1 MGIFEATEMSEE
13 TLDFAKMLEES
24 GDVPG
29 EGKVATGTVIKL
41 TADFAIVDIGYKSEG
56 LVQLSEFKDFEGKLG
71 VAEGD
76 KIEVLVERLENE
88 DGMVVLS
95 KDKAD
100 KIRVWDQISAAAEE
114 DETVEGRIV
123 ARIKGGLA
131 VDIGVRA
138 FLPGSQVALRPVRQ
152 LEKLIGETFD
162 FKIIKFNRRRGNIV
176 LSRRVILEK
185 ERESQRKFTMEKLAE
200 GAVLTGIVKNI
211 TDYGAFIDLGGIDGL
226 LHVTDMSWGRVNH
239 PSEMF
244 EIGDEV
250 KVKVLSFDAERE
262 RVSLGYKQLEADPWI
277 AADEKYPIGDK
288 VNGKVVSITDYGCFI
303 ELEKGIEGLVHISE
317 MSWTKR
323 ISHPSEKVSIGDVME
338 IMVLNLDIDRKRI
351 SLGIKQCEPNPW
363 DMLEQSYPVGT
374 VVKGSIR
381 NITDFGIF
389 LGVEDGI
396 DGLIH
401 VSDISWT
408 KRVTHPAG
416 MFNIGDE
423 VEAVVLKIDKD
434 QERFSLGIKQ
444 LAPDPWS
451 SISTNYRIN
460 SVVEGKVTNITDFG
474 IFVELEPGIEGLVH
488 VSQVASGKVE
498 DISALV
504 QAGQLIQAEVLNID
518 QEERKISLSMKAIEN
533 PAVRAEKV
541 AIDKVTKKMAKATS
555 STMGDLLK
563 LAQANKVVE
572 AEPEAAA
579 EVEAKPEAAE
589 EAEAAA
595 KVETDED

>member
-1 MGIFEATEMSEE
+1 METLNATEMSEE

-24 GDVPG
+24 GAVPG
-29 EGKVATGTVIKL
+29 EGKVASGTVIKL
-41 TADFAIVDIGYKSEG
+41 TNDFAIVDIGYKSEG
-56 LVQLSEFKDFEGKLG
+56 LVPLGEFKDFDGTLG

-152 LEKLIGETFD
+152 LEKLIGESFE

-185 ERESQRKFTMEKLAE
+185 ERESQRKFTMEKLGE
-200 GAVLTGIVKNI
+200 GAELIGVVKNI

-262 RVSLGYKQLEADPWI
+262 RVSLGLKQLEADPWI
-277 AADEKYPIGDK
+277 AAEEKYPIGAK
-288 VNGKVVSITDYGCFI
+288 VGGKVVSITDYGCFI

-323 ISHPSEKVSIGDVME
+323 ITHPSEKVSIGDEME
-338 IMVLNLDIDRKRI
+338 VMVLNLDTERKRI

-363 DMLEQSYPVGT
+363 DMLEKGYPVGT
-374 VVKGSIR
+374 VVKGTIR

-444 LAPDPWS
+444 LNPDPWS
-451 SISTNYRIN
+451 TIATTYRIG
-460 SVVEGKVTNITDFG
+460 SVVEGKVTNLTDFG

-488 VSQVASGKVE
+488 VSEVAQGKVE
-498 DISALV
+498 DISSKV

-533 PAVRAEKV
+533 PAIREEKM
-541 AIDKVTKKMAKATS
+541 AIDSVTKKMAKATS

-563 LAQANKVVE
+563 QAQANK
-572 AEPEAAA
+572 AGGD
-579 EVEAKPEAAE
+579 E
-589 EAEAAA
+589 E
-595 KVETDED
+595 